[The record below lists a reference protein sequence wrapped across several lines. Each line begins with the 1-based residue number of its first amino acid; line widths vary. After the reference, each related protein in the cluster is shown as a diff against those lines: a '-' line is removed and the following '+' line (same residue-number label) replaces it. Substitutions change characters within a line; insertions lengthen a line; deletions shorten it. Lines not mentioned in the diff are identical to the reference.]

1 MNGCLVKMPDS
12 IIPVIR
18 IFLWAICLISILILS
33 RLPVRVFRPKRR
45 GAACLIEH
53 LPPPMTDAGVYD
65 ELEELE
71 KLMDEYC
78 HFETTQPENLEKLQ
92 SLILEKVVQANLQ
105 DEVFFDEEKAF

>member
-1 MNGCLVKMPDS
+1 
-12 IIPVIR
+12 
-18 IFLWAICLISILILS
+18 
-33 RLPVRVFRPKRR
+33 
-45 GAACLIEH
+45 
-53 LPPPMTDAGVYD
+53 MTDAGVYD

-105 DEVFFDEEKAF
+105 DEVFLMKKSLLMITSWVCITILLI